1 MSLDRVFKNQSSTQ
15 DWISEKLS
23 LEAHMVHVNKVSV
36 VDGKV
41 KAEGRMLLQGVKS
54 VRFDFEIEL

>member
-15 DWISEKLS
+15 DWIAEKLS
-23 LEAHMVHVNKVSV
+23 LEPHMVHVNKVSAS
-36 VDGKV
+36 DGKV
-41 KAEGRMLLQGVKS
+41 RAEGRMLLTGVKS